1 MALNWLFVQV
11 LPILFVCSGVI
22 SQNEN
27 VEFVKTFYS
36 QKVHTR
42 LTRLVYVNVKRNKIK
57 KKIKHTCMMFSTRE
71 SISIFLKV
79 NSQLFK
85 ARSFRSK

>member
-57 KKIKHTCMMFSTRE
+57 KKLNTHAWCFQPE
-71 SISIFLKV
+71 KV
-79 NSQLFK
+79 FPYFWK
-85 ARSFRSK
+85 